1 MLKIYFDW
9 NCITHSKDNYSYLLE
24 IVKLYG
30 KYFIFPFSN
39 AHIRDVLVSHQ
50 EGNKYF
56 DLDISL
62 LETICGK
69 YYLQF
74 ENGQIM
80 PKYGNPR
87 DVIDIYGEEL
97 EMLQDLE
104 FITPEMYSTMKNDL
118 RKLLPPEI
126 FEKIQGADSYNVF
139 TIIDNYIAQI
149 LPDYNLDSIMSIGF
163 SNPDIR
169 RLVDAESRI
178 KCMCMALDMFG
189 FRPEKKNKHLMNIDT
204 DASHIFYAGLCDIFV
219 TADSKLRGKAEAIFK
234 KYNRHTRIMHPK
246 DFNSFIKDE
255 YQKEYSFTNIP
266 GIIDSYGI
274 ASKDNDK
281 AHYKLL
287 PNQISGMFDVCHK
300 LNSFWGYDGNTKA
313 GLFRYSFQNVPY
325 LFKTEIEHFCDII
338 EKIIPDSEKD
348 DFQNNFKSPILSGN
362 REETLKAMFKYEF
375 KEFESQIIICS
386 DSESPIP
393 APMMLFIVGDAFEK
407 FVSSNKG

>member
-9 NCITHSKDNYSYLLE
+9 NCITHSKDNYTYLLE

-30 KYFIFPFSN
+30 KDFIFPFSN
-39 AHIRDVLVSHQ
+39 AHIRDVLVSHK
-50 EGNKYF
+50 EGNEYF
-56 DLDISL
+56 DSDISL

-69 YYLQF
+69 HYLQF
-74 ENGQIM
+74 KNGQIM
-80 PKYGNPR
+80 PMYGNPR

-126 FEKIQGADSYNVF
+126 FEKIQGADSNNVF
-139 TIIDNYIAQI
+139 TIIDSYIAQI
-149 LPDYNLDSIMSIGF
+149 MPDYNLDSIMSSYF
-163 SNPDIR
+163 LNPDIR

-178 KCMCMALDMFG
+178 KCMCMALDLYG

-219 TADSKLRGKAEAIFK
+219 TADSKLRGKAEAIFQ
-234 KYNRHTRIMHPK
+234 KYNRNTRIMHPK

-255 YQKEYSFTNIP
+255 YRKEYSFTNIP

-274 ASKDNDK
+274 PIINKDK
-281 AHYKLL
+281 AHYKPL
-287 PNQISGMFDVCHK
+287 PNQIFGMFDVCHK

-338 EKIIPDSEKD
+338 EKIIPESEKV
-348 DFQNNFKSPILSGN
+348 DFQNNYKSAILSGN
-362 REETLKAMFKYEF
+362 REESLKAMFKYEI
-375 KEFESQIIICS
+375 KELESQLIFYS

-407 FVSSNKG
+407 YVSQQ